1 MNVRHANHLARGID
15 CTPLLLSG
23 QVGFGTYKVGFIPA
37 SASAA
42 AGGQQQ
48 AGGTEV
54 TARQCVKLALD
65 VGYRFLD
72 CAQFYGNEKEVGL
85 AIKVSCVKPV
95 CVFQTVLQTSK
106 RISLAETDTPLSTG
120 SGLGPCS

>member
-1 MNVRHANHLARGID
+1 ML
-15 CTPLLLSG
+15 

-54 TARQCVKLALD
+54 TPRLCIQLLLCVICVRVH
-65 VGYRFLD
+65 VGVHLVHV
-72 CAQFYGNEKEVGL
+72 CM
-85 AIKVSCVKPV
+85 CV
-95 CVFQTVLQTSK
+95 
-106 RISLAETDTPLSTG
+106 
-120 SGLGPCS
+120 

>member
-1 MNVRHANHLARGID
+1 ML
-15 CTPLLLSG
+15 

-54 TARQCVKLALD
+54 TPRPCIQLVLCVVIYVGVD
-65 VGYRFLD
+65 VGVRL
-72 CAQFYGNEKEVGL
+72 
-85 AIKVSCVKPV
+85 V
-95 CVFQTVLQTSK
+95 CV
-106 RISLAETDTPLSTG
+106 
-120 SGLGPCS
+120 